1 MTEANNYIAEKLEE
15 MARTQAEHSRMLATL
30 ESRILLIH
38 DDVRRTAET
47 VSRLKLMADNAKKV
61 AHTQGETL
69 SALLT
74 RRDAGGE

>member
-15 MARTQAEHSRMLATL
+15 MARTQAEQSRVLANL

-38 DDVRRTAET
+38 DDIRRSAET

-61 AHTQGETL
+61 AHAQGETL
-69 SALLT
+69 SALLS
-74 RRDAGGE
+74 RLESAEK